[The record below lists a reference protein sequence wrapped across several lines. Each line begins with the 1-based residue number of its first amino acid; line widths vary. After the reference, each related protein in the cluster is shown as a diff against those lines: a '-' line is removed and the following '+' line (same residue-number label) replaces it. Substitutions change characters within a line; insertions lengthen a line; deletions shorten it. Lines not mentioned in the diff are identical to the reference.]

1 MIYFKYYEKSL
12 VHKEK
17 DGAYKKAVAYN
28 HRIYKEHQKGFKDPW
43 SYEQNPYHVQGWNRK
58 DFGYISIPEMDLKLP
73 LYLGASDSHLAKGAA
88 VLGQTSLPVGG
99 ENTNSVIAGHRGY
112 SGIPYFR
119 EIGRLKTGDK
129 VVIRNPW
136 EKLTYLV
143 EQIQI
148 IDPND
153 IDKVKIQPGRDMVTL
168 ITCHPYRGHGK
179 YRYVVYCVRSNT
191 KMKMKKNEMSEK
203 SASREIEEE
212 RRFRQL
218 CGAALIVMCTLEFVS
233 IFRRRKGAR
242 KYEQ

>member
-1 MIYFKYYEKSL
+1 MNLLTILLQQQGGGMSMIIMMVAIFAIMYFFMIRPQNKKQKEIQKS
-12 VHKEK
+12 
-17 DGAYKKAVAYN
+17 
-28 HRIYKEHQKGFKDPW
+28 
-43 SYEQNPYHVQGWNRK
+43 
-58 DFGYISIPEMDLKLP
+58 
-73 LYLGASDSHLAKGAA
+73 
-88 VLGQTSLPVGG
+88 
-99 ENTNSVIAGHRGY
+99 
-112 SGIPYFR
+112 R
-119 EIGRLKTGDK
+119 EALKTGDK

>member
-1 MIYFKYYEKSL
+1 MNRIRIMYRDGTGKILAIY
-12 VHKEK
+12 
-17 DGAYKKAVAYN
+17 
-28 HRIYKEHQKGFKDPW
+28 P
-43 SYEQNPYHVQGWNRK
+43 
-58 DFGYISIPEMDLKLP
+58 IPEI
-73 LYLGASDSHLAKGAA
+73 GFETSAFEFGTSDSHLAKGAA

-153 IDKVKIQPGRDMVTL
+153 IDK
-168 ITCHPYRGHGK
+168 
-179 YRYVVYCVRSNT
+179 
-191 KMKMKKNEMSEK
+191 
-203 SASREIEEE
+203 
-212 RRFRQL
+212 
-218 CGAALIVMCTLEFVS
+218 
-233 IFRRRKGAR
+233 
-242 KYEQ
+242 